1 MGAIGGRERGF
12 VLVEGG
18 EMRWVQCYACIR
30 ECGSTLYVGMV
41 RVVSFFLYIG
51 IGAKFRNRLK
61 TAKTSL
67 CRVKDRTAML

>member
-1 MGAIGGRERGF
+1 MA
-12 VLVEGG
+12 
-18 EMRWVQCYACIR
+18 EMLMSYTCATYIDCSKISIR
-30 ECGSTLYVGMV
+30 ECGSTLYVGMI
-41 RVVSFFLYIG
+41 RVVSFSLYIG

>member
-1 MGAIGGRERGF
+1 MYI
-12 VLVEGG
+12 
-18 EMRWVQCYACIR
+18 VQCIIR

-41 RVVSFFLYIG
+41 RVVSFSLYIG

-61 TAKTSL
+61 TAKTNL